1 MGLPV
6 FLYLVVKFIFFK
18 LGHNKNLISS
28 LFYCRK
34 LFLYSLYSYSFLLL
48 KHRKKFNLTLLYQI
62 YYNELDEKTILDI
75 EKSVLEGKNKTL
87 EYFEIQ
93 GYDKEIIIDVFDS
106 IEELHLD
113 VFGEKKEEWLVSC
126 ENGEYGIKVVSP
138 LNPGNVHN
146 YEVILEV
153 ISKSVADIILKN
165 NFKDVPKWL
174 DITTYITGLNTE
186 TKTNSKPS
194 IIKLKEEGYF
204 NFSDCYF
211 ITRYIVEKF
220 GKRTIIKI

>member
-1 MGLPV
+1 MAKINEFWGNIMD
-6 FLYLVVKFIFFK
+6 KK
-18 LGHNKNLISS
+18 
-28 LFYCRK
+28 
-34 LFLYSLYSYSFLLL
+34 LYSS
-48 KHRKKFNLTLLYQI
+48 KNMKI

-146 YEVILEV
+146 YKVILEV

-211 ITRYIVEKF
+211 ITRYIVETF
-220 GKRTIIKI
+220 GKETIIKILKNPTKYNEILKLSDEEIDEKIKEYYS

>member
-1 MGLPV
+1 M
-6 FLYLVVKFIFFK
+6 
-18 LGHNKNLISS
+18 NK
-28 LFYCRK
+28 K
-34 LFLYSLYSYSFLLL
+34 LYSS
-48 KHRKKFNLTLLYQI
+48 KNMKI

-87 EYFEIQ
+87 EYFEIE

-153 ISKSVADIILKN
+153 ISKSVADIILRN
-165 NFKDVPKWL
+165 NFKEVPKWF

-204 NFSDCYF
+204 NFRDCYF
-211 ITRYIVEKF
+211 ITRYIVKAF
-220 GKRTIIKI
+220 GKETIIKILKNPTKYNEILKLSDEEIDEKIKEYYS

>member
-1 MGLPV
+1 MD
-6 FLYLVVKFIFFK
+6 KK
-18 LGHNKNLISS
+18 
-28 LFYCRK
+28 
-34 LFLYSLYSYSFLLL
+34 LYSS
-48 KHRKKFNLTLLYQI
+48 KNMKI
-62 YYNELDEKTILDI
+62 YYNELDEKNILDI

-113 VFGEKKEEWLVSC
+113 VFGEKKEEWIVSC

-211 ITRYIVEKF
+211 ITRYIVETF
-220 GKRTIIKI
+220 GKENIIKILKNPTKYNEILKLSDKEIDEKIKEYYS

>member
-1 MGLPV
+1 M
-6 FLYLVVKFIFFK
+6 
-18 LGHNKNLISS
+18 
-28 LFYCRK
+28 
-34 LFLYSLYSYSFLLL
+34 
-48 KHRKKFNLTLLYQI
+48 
-62 YYNELDEKTILDI
+62 
-75 EKSVLEGKNKTL
+75 
-87 EYFEIQ
+87 
-93 GYDKEIIIDVFDS
+93 
-106 IEELHLD
+106 
-113 VFGEKKEEWLVSC
+113 FGEKKEEWLVSC

-220 GKRTIIKI
+220 GKRTIIKILKNPTKYNEILKLSDEEIDEKIKEYYS

>member
-1 MGLPV
+1 MD
-6 FLYLVVKFIFFK
+6 KK
-18 LGHNKNLISS
+18 
-28 LFYCRK
+28 
-34 LFLYSLYSYSFLLL
+34 LYSS
-48 KHRKKFNLTLLYQI
+48 KNMKI

-146 YEVILEV
+146 YEAILEV

-211 ITRYIVEKF
+211 ITRYIVETF
-220 GKRTIIKI
+220 GKETIIKILKKPTKYNEILKLSDEKIDEKIKEYYS

>member
-1 MGLPV
+1 MDKK
-6 FLYLVVKFIFFK
+6 LYSS
-18 LGHNKNLISS
+18 KNL
-28 LFYCRK
+28 K
-34 LFLYSLYSYSFLLL
+34 
-48 KHRKKFNLTLLYQI
+48 I

-93 GYDKEIIIDVFDS
+93 GYDKEIIINVFDS

-113 VFGEKKEEWLVSC
+113 VFGEKKEEWLVSY
-126 ENGEYGIKVVSP
+126 ENGEFGIKVVSP

-165 NFKDVPKWL
+165 NFKNVPKWL

-211 ITRYIVEKF
+211 ITRYIAETF
-220 GKRTIIKI
+220 GKETILKILKNPTKYNEILKLSDEEIDEKIKEYYSK

>member
-1 MGLPV
+1 MD
-6 FLYLVVKFIFFK
+6 KK
-18 LGHNKNLISS
+18 
-28 LFYCRK
+28 
-34 LFLYSLYSYSFLLL
+34 LYSS
-48 KHRKKFNLTLLYQI
+48 KNMKI

-146 YEVILEV
+146 YEVILEI

-174 DITTYITGLNTE
+174 DIITYITGLNTE

-220 GKRTIIKI
+220 GKRTIIRILKNPTKYNEILKLSDEEIDEEIKEYYS